1 MTIKWGIAPIGWR
14 NDDLPELGKA
24 NNLQQLLS
32 DIVVAKFEGT
42 EVGGFFPDADTL
54 NKELALRQLE
64 IAGQWFSSYLI
75 RDGIKKVESAF
86 VDHCAYLK
94 KVKATVAVVS
104 EQTGSIQATTK
115 NVFTAKPFFTDDEW
129 VVVTTGLDRLG
140 EIATA
145 YGLKLV
151 YHHHLGTGIQTA
163 AEVARLLANTT
174 PSKVHL
180 LFDTGH
186 SYVSDGDYLTLFD
199 EHVDRIA
206 HIHFKDVRAN
216 RLATSQV
223 QGHSFTAAFL
233 AGLFTVPGDGV
244 IDFKPLY
251 KRIKAMQYNGWI
263 IVEAEQ
269 DPAIANPLEY
279 ALIARRYID
288 DKLMGN

>member
-24 NNLQQLLS
+24 NTLQQLLS
-32 DIVVAKFEGT
+32 DIVVANFEGT

-75 RDGIKKVESAF
+75 RDGIEKVEKAF
-86 VDHCAYLK
+86 TEHCVYLK
-94 KVKATVAVVS
+94 KVNATVAVVS

-115 NVFTAKPFFTDDEW
+115 NVFTAKPFFTDEEW

-140 EIATA
+140 EIANA

-151 YHHHLGTGIQTA
+151 YHHHLGTGIQTG
-163 AEVARLLANTT
+163 AEVARLLENTT

-186 SYVSDGDYLTLFD
+186 IYVSDGDYLMLFD
-199 EHVDRIA
+199 DHSDRIA
-206 HIHFKDVRAN
+206 HIHFKDVRAHS
-216 RLATSQV
+216 LAASQA
-223 QGHSFTAAFL
+223 QGHSFTEAFL
-233 AGLFTVPGDGV
+233 AGMFTVPGDGV

-251 KRIKAMQYNGWI
+251 KRIKAMQYDGWI

-269 DPAIANPLEY
+269 DPAVANPLEY